1 MAFGRLMALTLVGL
15 PHGDHTHD
23 SIESV
28 TECILGLRKKADDKD
43 LPGFGGLIDDWFNPD
58 VDVDEEQFVRRF
70 LHVFKQSDKDFTYE
84 DILKGYDDDVQSIV
98 NQFVDGEI
106 NAKEAAERYSPFT
119 TLKVPKNI
127 VQNRGLANIIPGER
141 NILEEHTALLRA
153 LPTSIPSR
161 IRGLVAKI
169 APSLK
174 DPKEYLY
181 IPVSPD
187 SRPLMTLTQK
197 TEQCHIVLQ
206 TPRVS
211 KPWSNGPIYSY
222 NHMCAKHSTGRHG
235 DY

>member
-1 MAFGRLMALTLVGL
+1 MIGL

-23 SIESV
+23 SITSI
-28 TECILGLRKKADDKD
+28 TECILGLKEKADDKE

-70 LHVFKQSDKDFTYE
+70 LRVFKQSDKDFTYE
-84 DILKGYDDDVQSIV
+84 DILKGYDDDIQGIV

-119 TLKVPKNI
+119 TLKVPKGV
-127 VQNRGLANIIPGER
+127 VQKRGLANIIPGER
-141 NILEEHTALLRA
+141 NILEEHTALLKA
-153 LPTSIPSR
+153 LPTSIPSQ

-181 IPVSPD
+181 IPVS
-187 SRPLMTLTQK
+187 SGRRPLNFL
-197 TEQCHIVLQ
+197 
-206 TPRVS
+206 
-211 KPWSNGPIYSY
+211 
-222 NHMCAKHSTGRHG
+222 
-235 DY
+235 